1 MTVVITGASR
11 GIGKELINLFLD
23 KNIQVIVLT
32 SNPGN
37 ILLQNANLHIIEANF
52 NDMEAVFKAAGQIK
66 SLTKEVNVLIN
77 NAATLVNKPFLEIAV
92 KEFEDTYRVNV
103 EAPFFLTQQL
113 TSVMGLTKTA
123 HIVNISSIGGFM
135 GSVKFAGL
143 SAYSSSKGALS
154 VLTECLAEEL
164 RNKNIRANC
173 LCLGAVNTEMLKQ
186 AFPGYE
192 APLNP
197 EQMAQYIAD
206 FALTGHTFFNGK
218 ILPVS
223 VSTP

>member
-1 MTVVITGASR
+1 
-11 GIGKELINLFLD
+11 
-23 KNIQVIVLT
+23 
-32 SNPGN
+32 
-37 ILLQNANLHIIEANF
+37 
-52 NDMEAVFKAAGQIK
+52 
-66 SLTKEVNVLIN
+66 
-77 NAATLVNKPFLEIAV
+77 
-92 KEFEDTYRVNV
+92 
-103 EAPFFLTQQL
+103 
-113 TSVMGLTKTA
+113 
-123 HIVNISSIGGFM
+123 M

-164 RNKNIRANC
+164 KDTNIKANC
-173 LCLGAVNTEMLKQ
+173 LCLGSVNTEMLQQ

-197 EQMAQYIAD
+197 KQMADYIGN

-218 ILPVS
+218 VLPVS